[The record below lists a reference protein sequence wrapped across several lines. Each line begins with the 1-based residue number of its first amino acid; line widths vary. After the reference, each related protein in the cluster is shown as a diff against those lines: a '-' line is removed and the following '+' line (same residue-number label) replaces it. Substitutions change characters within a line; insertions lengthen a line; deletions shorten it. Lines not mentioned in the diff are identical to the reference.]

1 MRHAIGLR
9 ANHRS
14 FLRHE
19 LEQRQRW
26 RLICK
31 RRNYANI
38 HLRHGAKKFFA
49 ASGLEQPHPPRAEAR
64 TESTAI
70 SEMSLDNIGF
80 GILGVRNPQ
89 LDVRLLGQR
98 FERLGEDV
106 KTLFRMKAG
115 HEPYSYGTVDSRHLP
130 IVGTTSN

>member
-49 ASGLEQPHPPRAEAR
+49 ASGLEQPHPPRAEVR

-80 GILGVRNPQ
+80 GILGMRNPQ
-89 LDVRLLGQR
+89 LDVRLLSHR
-98 FERLGEDV
+98 FSRPAVHL
-106 KTLFRMKAG
+106 KPRFRM
-115 HEPYSYGTVDSRHLP
+115 T
-130 IVGTTSN
+130 